1 LCPKLRKKEEKE
13 IDISDL
19 REAFILTYSIGE
31 FSKIVGVSEHTLRF
45 YEKEGL
51 IKVKRDANNVRIYS
65 DDDKLW
71 VETLLH
77 LKKSGMSLKDMKQF
91 IMWGYIGDETMEERL
106 ALLKNHRKKVV
117 EEFEKIRQS
126 LEFLDTKINL
136 YENELGNCFS

>member
-1 LCPKLRKKEEKE
+1 LCRKSKENEE

-19 REAFILTYSIGE
+19 MEAVILTYSIGE
-31 FSKIVGVSEHTLRF
+31 FSKIVGVSEHTLRY

-51 IKVKRDANNVRIYS
+51 IKVNRDENNVRVYS
-65 DDDKLW
+65 DKDKLW

-91 IMWGYIGDETMEERL
+91 IMWGYMGDETMEERL
-106 ALLKNHRKKVV
+106 ALLKNHRKKVAK
-117 EEFEKIRQS
+117 EFEKIRQS
-126 LEFLDTKINL
+126 LEFLDTKINF

>member
-1 LCPKLRKKEEKE
+1 LCRKSKENEE

-19 REAFILTYSIGE
+19 MEAVILKYSIGE
-31 FSKIVGVSEHTLRF
+31 FSKIVGVSEHTLRY

-51 IKVKRDANNVRIYS
+51 IKVNRDENNVRVYS
-65 DDDKLW
+65 DKDKLW

-91 IMWGYIGDETMEERL
+91 IMWGYMGDETMEERL

-126 LEFLDTKINL
+126 LEFLDTKINF

>member
-1 LCPKLRKKEEKE
+1 LCRKLKEKEE
-13 IDISDL
+13 IYISDL
-19 REAFILTYSIGE
+19 MEAVILTYSIGE

-51 IKVKRDANNVRIYS
+51 IKVNRDDNNVRVYS
-65 DDDKLW
+65 DEDKLW

-91 IMWGYIGDETMEERL
+91 IMWGYMGDETMEERL

-126 LEFLDTKINL
+126 LEFLDTKINI

>member
-1 LCPKLRKKEEKE
+1 MCRKSKENEE

-19 REAFILTYSIGE
+19 MEAVILTYSIGE
-31 FSKIVGVSEHTLRF
+31 FSKIVGVSEHTLRY

-51 IKVKRDANNVRIYS
+51 IKVNRDENNVRVYS
-65 DDDKLW
+65 DKDKLW

-91 IMWGYIGDETMEERL
+91 IMWGYMGDETMEERL
-106 ALLKNHRKKVV
+106 TLLKNHRKKVA

-126 LEFLDTKINL
+126 LEFLDTKINF

>member
-1 LCPKLRKKEEKE
+1 M
-13 IDISDL
+13 
-19 REAFILTYSIGE
+19 AYSIGE
-31 FSKIVGVSEHTLRF
+31 FSKIVGVSEHTLRY

-51 IKVKRDANNVRIYS
+51 IKVNRDENNVRVYS
-65 DDDKLW
+65 DKDKLW
-71 VETLLH
+71 VDTLLH

-91 IMWGYIGDETMEERL
+91 IMWGYMGDETIEERL

-126 LEFLDTKINL
+126 LEFLDTKINF

>member
-1 LCPKLRKKEEKE
+1 M
-13 IDISDL
+13 
-19 REAFILTYSIGE
+19 TYSIGE
-31 FSKIVGVSEHTLRF
+31 FSKIVGVSEHTLRY

-51 IKVKRDANNVRIYS
+51 IKVNRDENNVRVYS
-65 DDDKLW
+65 DTDKLW

-91 IMWGYIGDETMEERL
+91 IMWGYIGDETIEERL

-126 LEFLDTKINL
+126 LEFLDTKINF

>member
-1 LCPKLRKKEEKE
+1 LCRKLKESEE

-19 REAFILTYSIGE
+19 MEAVILTYSIGE
-31 FSKIVGVSEHTLRF
+31 FSKIVGVSEHTLRY

-51 IKVKRDANNVRIYS
+51 IKVNRDENNVRVYS
-65 DDDKLW
+65 DKDKLW

-91 IMWGYIGDETMEERL
+91 IMWGYMGDETMEERL
-106 ALLKNHRKKVV
+106 ALLKNHRKKVE

-126 LEFLDTKINL
+126 LEFLDTKINF

>member
-1 LCPKLRKKEEKE
+1 LCRKSKENEE

-19 REAFILTYSIGE
+19 MEAVILKYSIGE
-31 FSKIVGVSEHTLRF
+31 FSKIVGVSEHTLRY

-51 IKVKRDANNVRIYS
+51 IKVNRDENNVRVYS
-65 DDDKLW
+65 DKDKLW

-91 IMWGYIGDETMEERL
+91 IMWGYMGDETMEERL
-106 ALLKNHRKKVV
+106 ALLKNHRKKVE

-126 LEFLDTKINL
+126 LEFLDTKINF

>member
-1 LCPKLRKKEEKE
+1 M
-13 IDISDL
+13 
-19 REAFILTYSIGE
+19 EAVKLTYSIGE

-51 IKVKRDANNVRIYS
+51 IRVNRDDNNVRIYS
-65 DDDKLW
+65 DEDKLW

-126 LEFLDTKINL
+126 LEFLDTKINF

>member
-1 LCPKLRKKEEKE
+1 MCRKLKESEE

-19 REAFILTYSIGE
+19 MEAVILTYSIGE
-31 FSKIVGVSEHTLRF
+31 FSKIVGLSEHTLRF

-51 IKVKRDANNVRIYS
+51 IKVNRDENNVRVYS
-65 DDDKLW
+65 DKDKLW

-91 IMWGYIGDETMEERL
+91 IMWGYMGDETMEERL

-126 LEFLDTKINL
+126 IEFLDTKINF

>member
-1 LCPKLRKKEEKE
+1 M
-13 IDISDL
+13 
-19 REAFILTYSIGE
+19 TYSIGE

-51 IKVKRDANNVRIYS
+51 IRVNRDDNNVRIYS
-65 DDDKLW
+65 DEDKLW

-126 LEFLDTKINL
+126 LEFLDTKINF

>member
-1 LCPKLRKKEEKE
+1 LCRKSKENEE

-19 REAFILTYSIGE
+19 MEAVILTYSIGE
-31 FSKIVGVSEHTLRF
+31 FSEIVGVSEHTLRY

-51 IKVKRDANNVRIYS
+51 IKVNRDENNVRVYS
-65 DDDKLW
+65 DKDKLW

-91 IMWGYIGDETMEERL
+91 IMWGYMGDETMEERL
-106 ALLKNHRKKVV
+106 ALLKNHRKKVA

-126 LEFLDTKINL
+126 LEFLDTKINF

>member
-1 LCPKLRKKEEKE
+1 LCRKLKESEE
-13 IDISDL
+13 INISDL
-19 REAFILTYSIGE
+19 MEAVIMTYSIGE
-31 FSKIVGVSEHTLRF
+31 FSKMVGVSEHTLRY

-51 IKVKRDANNVRIYS
+51 IKVNRDENNVRVYL
-65 DDDKLW
+65 DKDKLW

-91 IMWGYIGDETMEERL
+91 IMWGYMGDETMEERL

-126 LEFLDTKINL
+126 LEFLDTKINF